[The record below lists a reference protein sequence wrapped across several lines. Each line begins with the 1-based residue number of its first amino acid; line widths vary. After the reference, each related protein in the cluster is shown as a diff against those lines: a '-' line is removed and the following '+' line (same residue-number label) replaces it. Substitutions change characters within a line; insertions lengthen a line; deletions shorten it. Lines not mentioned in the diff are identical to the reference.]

1 MIARRKRLV
10 TAVAATLV
18 GSAFIYG
25 KFQRDIAEARTRATA
40 GGAVVQTRCGLIE
53 YEEAGQ
59 GLPVLVV
66 HGAGGGHDQGMTF
79 ARPLVQRGFHVIA
92 VSRFGYLGTPLPADA
107 SAQAQADAHACL
119 LDALAIPQAAIIG
132 VSAGGP
138 SSMQFAIRY
147 PDRCAALVLLVPL
160 TWRPPDAPG
169 SATKRSTLQ
178 QDILSRVVGSDFA
191 FWSAIKL
198 ARVRAMS
205 LVLAT
210 PVEVVEAASA
220 AERERAE
227 TLLEQILPISDRA
240 AGLRNDGRIA
250 TALERY
256 DLESIRAPALVISLR
271 DDLYGTFAGAEYT
284 AKSIRGARFVG
295 YERGGHVFIG
305 QHEAVLKEMVA
316 FLGSP
321 DRR

>member
-1 MIARRKRLV
+1 MARWCKR
-10 TAVAATLV
+10 AAA
-18 GSAFIYG
+18 SSSI
-25 KFQRDIAEARTRATA
+25 
-40 GGAVVQTRCGLIE
+40 
-53 YEEAGQ
+53 EEAGQ

-66 HGAGGGHDQGMTF
+66 HGAGGGHDQGMSF

-92 VSRFGYLGTPLPADA
+92 VSRFGYLGTPLPTDA

-138 SSMQFAIRY
+138 SSMQFAIRH

-160 TWRPPDAPG
+160 AWRPPDAPG

-178 QDILSRVVGSDFA
+178 QDILSRVVGSNFV

-210 PVEVVEAASA
+210 PVEVIEAASA
-220 AERERAE
+220 AERERAG

-250 TALERY
+250 TALE
-256 DLESIRAPALVISLR
+256 PLR
-271 DDLYGTFAGAEYT
+271 PGIHPCANTRHQPSRRPVRHVCGGRVHRSEHSRRQICGLQ
-284 AKSIRGARFVG
+284 
-295 YERGGHVFIG
+295 RGGHVFIG
-305 QHEAVLKEMVA
+305 QQEVLLKEMVA

>member
-10 TAVAATLV
+10 TAFAATLV

-25 KFQRDIAEARTRATA
+25 KFQRDVAEARTRATA
-40 GGAVVQTRCGLIE
+40 GDTVVQTRCGLIE
-53 YEEAGQ
+53 YEEAGE

-79 ARPLVQRGFHVIA
+79 ARSLVQRGFHVIA
-92 VSRFGYLGTPLPADA
+92 VSRFGYLSTPLPPDA

-119 LDALAIPQAAIIG
+119 LDALAIPKAAIIG
-132 VSAGGP
+132 VSAGRP
-138 SSMQFAIRY
+138 SSMQFAIRH

-160 TWRPPDAPG
+160 AWRPPDAQG
-169 SATKRSTLQ
+169 SATLRSTLQ
-178 QDILSRVVGSDFA
+178 QDILSRVVGSNFV
-191 FWSAIKL
+191 FWSAMNL

-210 PVEVVEAASA
+210 PVEVIETASA

-227 TLLEQILPISDRA
+227 AMLEQILPISDRT
-240 AGLRNDGRIA
+240 AGLRNDARVA
-250 TALERY
+250 TALDRY
-256 DLESIRAPALVISLR
+256 DLESIHAPTLVISLR
-271 DDLYGTFAGAEYT
+271 DDLYGTFAGAEYS
-284 AKSIRGARFVG
+284 ARNIRGARFVG

-305 QHEAVLKEMVA
+305 QHEVLLKEMVA
-316 FLGSP
+316 FL
-321 DRR
+321 

>member
-1 MIARRKRLV
+1 MIVRRKRLV
-10 TAVAATLV
+10 RAVAATLV

-25 KFQRDIAEARTRATA
+25 KFQHDLTEARAKATA
-40 GGAVVQTRCGLIE
+40 GGTVVQTRCGPIE
-53 YEEAGQ
+53 YQEAGQ

-92 VSRFGYLGTPLPADA
+92 VSRFGYLGTPLPTDS
-107 SAQAQADAHACL
+107 SAEAQADAHACL

-138 SSMQFAIRY
+138 SSMQFSIRY

-160 TWRPPDAPG
+160 AWRPPDAPG
-169 SATKRSTLQ
+169 SATERSTLQ
-178 QDILSRVVGSDFA
+178 QDVLARVVGSNFV
-191 FWSAIKL
+191 FWSAMKL
-198 ARVRAMS
+198 ARVRVMG

-210 PVEVVEAASA
+210 PVEVIETASA

-227 TLLEQILPISDRA
+227 TILEQILPISDRA
-240 AGLRNDGRIA
+240 AGLRNDARIA
-250 TALERY
+250 TALDRY
-256 DLESIRAPALVISLR
+256 DLESIRAPTLVISLR
-271 DDLYGTFAGAEYT
+271 DDMYGTFTGAEYT
-284 AKSIRGARFVG
+284 AQNIRSARFVG
-295 YERGGHVFIG
+295 YERGGHIFMG
-305 QHEAVLKEMVA
+305 QHEVLLKEMVA
-316 FLGSP
+316 FLE

>member
-10 TAVAATLV
+10 TAFAATLV

-25 KFQRDIAEARTRATA
+25 KFQRDLTEARARATA
-40 GGAVVQTRCGLIE
+40 GGTVVLTRCGPIE
-53 YEEAGQ
+53 YQEAGH

-79 ARPLVQRGFHVIA
+79 ARPLVQRGLRVIA

-160 TWRPPDAPG
+160 AWRPPDAPVW
-169 SATKRSTLQ
+169 Q
-178 QDILSRVVGSDFA
+178 
-191 FWSAIKL
+191 
-198 ARVRAMS
+198 
-205 LVLAT
+205 
-210 PVEVVEAASA
+210 PC
-220 AERERAE
+220 
-227 TLLEQILPISDRA
+227 
-240 AGLRNDGRIA
+240 
-250 TALERY
+250 
-256 DLESIRAPALVISLR
+256 APHCNR
-271 DDLYGTFAGAEYT
+271 TFC
-284 AKSIRGARFVG
+284 
-295 YERGGHVFIG
+295 
-305 QHEAVLKEMVA
+305 
-316 FLGSP
+316 LGSWVRTSSSGRP
-321 DRR
+321 

>member
-40 GGAVVQTRCGLIE
+40 GGTVVQTRCGLIE

-59 GLPVLVV
+59 GFPLLVV
-66 HGAGGGHDQGMTF
+66 HGAGGGHDQGMSF

-92 VSRFGYLGTPLPADA
+92 VSRFGYLGTPLPTDA

-138 SSMQFAIRY
+138 SSMQFAIQY

-210 PVEVVEAASA
+210 PVEVIEAASA
-220 AERERAE
+220 AERERAG

-305 QHEAVLKEMVA
+305 QQEVLLKEMVA
-316 FLGSP
+316 FL
-321 DRR
+321 DHRR